1 MTELPDVNPV
11 RRPKREPFPT
21 NGIRP
26 RAASAIRPIRPIQRA
41 RGGHPP
47 SLIPGQRA
55 GDGLGF
61 TPLTLITTATKTS
74 PGTTVRAARARH
86 APWIAALALVVAL
99 VPLISVGRAHG
110 DPIDDKRAEAQ
121 QLQNEIDANGAQL
134 DALSERYNGAQYRF
148 EQAQAAA
155 TEAQQKLDATTAEV
169 AHLRTLV
176 NERGAEL
183 YRGAGQGP
191 TSLDVSSANALIAS
205 SKYSALAA
213 KHDTKLLDELRRA
226 ERTLRDQQAAA
237 EQAQADAQD
246 EQRAIAKA
254 QAGVEAANARQEQL
268 LSQVNGEIAQLVAEE
283 QARKEAAEL
292 AAAQQRYAAAAAAN
306 VPTTNS
312 PAPSTGRSGTIGGT
326 IGGTSGGTSGG
337 TTGGTT
343 GGKSGGG
350 APAPSANVPVNGGG
364 ASAAIAYAR
373 SQLGKPY
380 CYAGAGPACFDCSGL
395 TMRAW
400 GAAGLS
406 MPHYSGAQYSMFP
419 HVPLSAMQPGDL
431 VFWGPGGSDHVGL
444 YIGGGQMIAAPHTGD
459 VVKIQAVYGSPVGA
473 ARPG

>member
-1 MTELPDVNPV
+1 V
-11 RRPKREPFPT
+11 
-21 NGIRP
+21 
-26 RAASAIRPIRPIQRA
+26 SAGP
-41 RGGHPP
+41 
-47 SLIPGQRA
+47 
-55 GDGLGF
+55 GLGAGHDLVF
-61 TPLTLITTATKTS
+61 TLRTLITSATQAS
-74 PGTTVRAARARH
+74 QDATVRAPRARH

-99 VPLISVGRAHG
+99 VPLISAGSAHG

-121 QLQNEIDANGAQL
+121 RLQSEIDANGIQL

-169 AHLRTLV
+169 ARLRTLV

-191 TSLDVSSANALIAS
+191 TSLDVSSANSLIAS

-226 ERTLRDQQAAA
+226 ERTLRDQHAQA

-246 EQRAIAKA
+246 EQRAIATA

-312 PAPSTGRSGTIGGT
+312 TAPSTGR
-326 IGGTSGGTSGG
+326 GGTSGGATSGSGTSGG
-337 TTGGTT
+337 G
-343 GGKSGGG
+343 
-350 APAPSANVPVNGGG
+350 PAPSANVPVNGGG

-373 SQLGKPY
+373 AQLGKPY
-380 CYAGAGPACFDCSGL
+380 CYAGVGPACFDCSGL

-400 GAAGLS
+400 GAAGVS
-406 MPHYSGAQYSMFP
+406 MPHYSGAQYSKFP
-419 HVPLSAMQPGDL
+419 HVPLNAMQPGDL
-431 VFWGPGGSDHVGL
+431 VFWGLGGSDHVGL

-459 VVKIQAVYGSPVGA
+459 VVKIQAVYGNPVGA

>member
-1 MTELPDVNPV
+1 M
-11 RRPKREPFPT
+11 
-21 NGIRP
+21 
-26 RAASAIRPIRPIQRA
+26 
-41 RGGHPP
+41 
-47 SLIPGQRA
+47 
-55 GDGLGF
+55 F
-61 TPLTLITTATKTS
+61 TLRTLITSATQAS
-74 PGTTVRAARARH
+74 PEATVRAPRARH

-121 QLQNEIDANGAQL
+121 QLQSEIDANGAQL

-155 TEAQQKLDATTAEV
+155 AEAQQKLDATTAEV

-191 TSLDVSSANALIAS
+191 TSLDVSSANSLISS
-205 SKYSALAA
+205 SKYGALAA

-226 ERTLRDQQAAA
+226 ERTLRDQQAQA

-246 EQRAIAKA
+246 EQRAITNA
-254 QAGVEAANARQEQL
+254 QAGVEAANAKQEQL
-268 LSQVNGEIAQLVAEE
+268 LSQVNGEIAQLIAEE
-283 QARKEAAEL
+283 QARKEAAAL
-292 AAAQQRYAAAAAAN
+292 AAAQQRYVDAAAASAAA
-306 VPTTNS
+306 
-312 PAPSTGRSGTIGGT
+312 PAPSSGSGTGAGT
-326 IGGTSGGTSGG
+326 NTSRS
-337 TTGGTT
+337 
-343 GGKSGGG
+343 SGGG
-350 APAPSANVPVNGGG
+350 SGPAPAPSANVPVNGGG

-400 GAAGLS
+400 GAAGVS

-419 HVPLSAMQPGDL
+419 HVPLNAIQPGDL
-431 VFWGPGGSDHVGL
+431 VFWGPGGSEHVGL

-459 VVKIQAVYGSPVGA
+459 VVKIQAVFGSPVGA

>member
-1 MTELPDVNPV
+1 VYFPPYRALVASSPGT
-11 RRPKREPFPT
+11 RPW
-21 NGIRP
+21 
-26 RAASAIRPIRPIQRA
+26 PIGRWWSRVT
-41 RGGHPP
+41 
-47 SLIPGQRA
+47 L
-55 GDGLGF
+55 
-61 TPLTLITTATKTS
+61 LTLITSATQAS
-74 PGTTVRAARARH
+74 PATTVRARCARH

-99 VPLISVGRAHG
+99 VPLISAGRGHA

-121 QLQNEIDANGAQL
+121 QLQSEIDANGAQL

-169 AHLRTLV
+169 ARLRTLV

-191 TSLDVSSANALIAS
+191 TSLDVSSANSLIAS
-205 SKYSALAA
+205 SKYGALAA
-213 KHDTKLLDELRRA
+213 EHDTKLLDELRRA
-226 ERTLRDQQAAA
+226 ERTLRDQQAQA
-237 EQAQADAQD
+237 EQAQADAQE
-246 EQRAIAKA
+246 EQGAIAKA
-254 QAGVEAANARQEQL
+254 QAGVEAANAKQEQL

-283 QARKEAAEL
+283 QARKEAAAL
-292 AAAQQRYAAAAAAN
+292 AAAQQRYVDAAAAAATA
-306 VPTTNS
+306 PAPS
-312 PAPSTGRSGTIGGT
+312 PAPSPGNGTPTGTGTGTNTGTGTGTGTGTNTNTNTTRGSRGGSG
-326 IGGTSGGTSGG
+326 S
-337 TTGGTT
+337 
-343 GGKSGGG
+343 

-400 GAAGLS
+400 GAAGVS

-419 HVPLSAMQPGDL
+419 HVPLNAMQPGDL

-459 VVKIQAVYGSPVGA
+459 VVKIQAVFGSPVGA

>member
-1 MTELPDVNPV
+1 VSSLP
-11 RRPKREPFPT
+11 T
-21 NGIRP
+21 LTTS
-26 RAASAIRPIRPIQRA
+26 ATQASP
-41 RGGHPP
+41 
-47 SLIPGQRA
+47 
-55 GDGLGF
+55 D
-61 TPLTLITTATKTS
+61 
-74 PGTTVRAARARH
+74 TTVRARRARH
-86 APWIAALALVVAL
+86 APWFAALALVVAL
-99 VPLISVGRAHG
+99 VPLISAGRAHG

-121 QLQNEIDANGAQL
+121 QLQNEIDANGTQL

-169 AHLRTLV
+169 AHLRTMV

-246 EQRAIAKA
+246 EQRAIAQA

-292 AAAQQRYAAAAAAN
+292 AAAQQRYVAAAAAN

-312 PAPSTGRSGTIGGT
+312 MAPSTGRSGT
-326 IGGTSGGTSGG
+326 SGGTSGG
-337 TTGGTT
+337 GG
-343 GGKSGGG
+343 
-350 APAPSANVPVNGGG
+350 PAPSANVPVNGGG

-400 GAAGLS
+400 GAAGVS

-459 VVKIQAVYGSPVGA
+459 VVKIQAVYGSPIGA

>member
-1 MTELPDVNPV
+1 VDGTQ
-11 RRPKREPFPT
+11 F
-21 NGIRP
+21 G
-26 RAASAIRPIRPIQRA
+26 AFRPIR
-41 RGGHPP
+41 RGAAA
-47 SLIPGQRA
+47 GQA
-55 GDGLGF
+55 SGDGLVF
-61 TPLTLITTATKTS
+61 TLRTLITSATQAS
-74 PGTTVRAARARH
+74 PDATVRAPRARH

-121 QLQNEIDANGAQL
+121 QLQSEIDANGAQL

-191 TSLDVSSANALIAS
+191 TSLDVSSANSLISS
-205 SKYSALAA
+205 SKYGALAA
-213 KHDTKLLDELRRA
+213 KHDTKLLDDLRRA
-226 ERTLRDQQAAA
+226 ERTLRDQQAQA

-283 QARKEAAEL
+283 QARKEAAAL
-292 AAAQQRYAAAAAAN
+292 AAAQQRYVDAAAAAAAA
-306 VPTTNS
+306 
-312 PAPSTGRSGTIGGT
+312 PAPSTGNGTGAGT
-326 IGGTSGGTSGG
+326 NTGRGSSGGSGP
-337 TTGGTT
+337 
-343 GGKSGGG
+343 

-373 SQLGKPY
+373 AQLGKPY

-400 GAAGLS
+400 GAAGVS

-419 HVPLSAMQPGDL
+419 HVPLNAMQPGDL

>member
-1 MTELPDVNPV
+1 
-11 RRPKREPFPT
+11 
-21 NGIRP
+21 
-26 RAASAIRPIRPIQRA
+26 
-41 RGGHPP
+41 
-47 SLIPGQRA
+47 
-55 GDGLGF
+55 
-61 TPLTLITTATKTS
+61 LITSATQAS
-74 PGTTVRAARARH
+74 PATTVRASRARH

-99 VPLISVGRAHG
+99 VPLISAGRAHG

-121 QLQNEIDANGAQL
+121 ALQQEIDANGAQL
-134 DALSERYNGAQYRF
+134 DALSERYNGAQYRL

-155 TEAQQKLDATTAEV
+155 AEAQQKLDVTVAEV
-169 AHLRTLV
+169 ARLRTLV

-191 TSLDVSSANALIAS
+191 TSLDVSSANSLISS
-205 SKYSALAA
+205 SKYGELAA

-226 ERTLRDQQAAA
+226 ERTLRDQQAEA

-306 VPTTNS
+306 APTTS
-312 PAPSTGRSGTIGGT
+312 GTAPTTSGTAPTTSGTAPSTGRSGA
-326 IGGTSGGTSGG
+326 SGGTSGG
-337 TTGGTT
+337 GG
-343 GGKSGGG
+343 
-350 APAPSANVPVNGGG
+350 PAPSANVPVNGGG
-364 ASAAIAYAR
+364 ASTAIAYAR

-400 GAAGLS
+400 GAAGVS

-419 HVPLSAMQPGDL
+419 HVPLNAMQPGDL

>member
-1 MTELPDVNPV
+1 V
-11 RRPKREPFPT
+11 
-21 NGIRP
+21 
-26 RAASAIRPIRPIQRA
+26 
-41 RGGHPP
+41 
-47 SLIPGQRA
+47 
-55 GDGLGF
+55 F
-61 TPLTLITTATKTS
+61 TLLTLITSATQAS
-74 PGTTVRAARARH
+74 PDATVRAPRARH

-121 QLQNEIDANGAQL
+121 QLQSEIDANGAQL

-155 TEAQQKLDATTAEV
+155 TDAQQKLDATTAEV

-191 TSLDVSSANALIAS
+191 TSLDVSSANSLISS
-205 SKYSALAA
+205 SKYGALAA
-213 KHDTKLLDELRRA
+213 KHDTKLLDDLRRA
-226 ERTLRDQQAAA
+226 ERTLRDQQAQA

-283 QARKEAAEL
+283 QARKEAAAL
-292 AAAQQRYAAAAAAN
+292 AAAQQRYVDAAAAAAAA
-306 VPTTNS
+306 
-312 PAPSTGRSGTIGGT
+312 PAPSTGNGTGAGT
-326 IGGTSGGTSGG
+326 NTGRGSSGGSGP
-337 TTGGTT
+337 
-343 GGKSGGG
+343 

-364 ASAAIAYAR
+364 ASVAIAYAR
-373 SQLGKPY
+373 AQLGKPY

-400 GAAGLS
+400 GAAGVS

-419 HVPLSAMQPGDL
+419 HVPLNAMQPGDL

>member
-1 MTELPDVNPV
+1 M
-11 RRPKREPFPT
+11 
-21 NGIRP
+21 
-26 RAASAIRPIRPIQRA
+26 
-41 RGGHPP
+41 
-47 SLIPGQRA
+47 
-55 GDGLGF
+55 F
-61 TPLTLITTATKTS
+61 TLRTLITSATQAS
-74 PGTTVRAARARH
+74 PEATVRASRARH

-99 VPLISVGRAHG
+99 VPLISVGRAHA

-121 QLQNEIDANGAQL
+121 QLQSEIDANGAQL

-155 TEAQQKLDATTAEV
+155 AEAQQKLDATTAEV

-176 NERGAEL
+176 NQRGAEL

-191 TSLDVSSANALIAS
+191 TSLDVSSANSLISS
-205 SKYSALAA
+205 SKYGSLAA
-213 KHDTKLLDELRRA
+213 KHDAKLLDELRRA
-226 ERTLRDQQAAA
+226 ERTLHDQQAEA

-246 EQRAIAKA
+246 EQRAITNA

-283 QARKEAAEL
+283 QARKEAAAL
-292 AAAQQRYAAAAAAN
+292 AAAQQRYVDAAAASAAA
-306 VPTTNS
+306 
-312 PAPSTGRSGTIGGT
+312 PAPSSGSGTGAGT
-326 IGGTSGGTSGG
+326 NTSRS
-337 TTGGTT
+337 
-343 GGKSGGG
+343 SGGG
-350 APAPSANVPVNGGG
+350 SGPAPAPSANVPVNGGG

-400 GAAGLS
+400 GAAGVS

-419 HVPLSAMQPGDL
+419 HVPLNAMQPGDL

-459 VVKIQAVYGSPVGA
+459 VVKIQAVFGSPVGA

>member
-1 MTELPDVNPV
+1 M
-11 RRPKREPFPT
+11 
-21 NGIRP
+21 
-26 RAASAIRPIRPIQRA
+26 
-41 RGGHPP
+41 
-47 SLIPGQRA
+47 
-55 GDGLGF
+55 F
-61 TPLTLITTATKTS
+61 TLRTLITSATQAS
-74 PGTTVRAARARH
+74 PEATVRASRARH

-121 QLQNEIDANGAQL
+121 QLQSEIDANGAQL

-155 TEAQQKLDATTAEV
+155 AEAQQKLDATTAEV

-176 NERGAEL
+176 NQRGAEL

-191 TSLDVSSANALIAS
+191 TSLDVSSANSLISS
-205 SKYSALAA
+205 SKYGALAA

-226 ERTLRDQQAAA
+226 ERALRDQQAQA

-246 EQRAIAKA
+246 EQRAIEKA
-254 QAGVEAANARQEQL
+254 QAGVEAANAKQEQL

-283 QARKEAAEL
+283 QARKEAAAL
-292 AAAQQRYAAAAAAN
+292 AAAQQRYVDAAAASAAA
-306 VPTTNS
+306 
-312 PAPSTGRSGTIGGT
+312 PAPSSGNGTGAGANSSRGS
-326 IGGTSGGTSGG
+326 SGGSGP
-337 TTGGTT
+337 
-343 GGKSGGG
+343 

-364 ASAAIAYAR
+364 ASTAIAYAR

-400 GAAGLS
+400 GAAGVS

-419 HVPLSAMQPGDL
+419 HVPLNAMQPGDL

-459 VVKIQAVYGSPVGA
+459 VVKIQAVFGSPVGA

>member
-1 MTELPDVNPV
+1 V
-11 RRPKREPFPT
+11 
-21 NGIRP
+21 
-26 RAASAIRPIRPIQRA
+26 
-41 RGGHPP
+41 
-47 SLIPGQRA
+47 
-55 GDGLGF
+55 F
-61 TPLTLITTATKTS
+61 TLRTLITSATQAS
-74 PGTTVRAARARH
+74 PEATVRAPRARH

-99 VPLISVGRAHG
+99 VPLISVGRAHA
-110 DPIDDKRAEAQ
+110 DPIDDKQAEAQ
-121 QLQNEIDANGAQL
+121 QLQSEIDANGAQL

-155 TEAQQKLDATTAEV
+155 AEAQQKLDATTAEV
-169 AHLRTLV
+169 ARLRTLV

-191 TSLDVSSANALIAS
+191 TSLDVSSANSLISS
-205 SKYSALAA
+205 SKYGALAA

-226 ERTLRDQQAAA
+226 ERTLRDQQAQA

-246 EQRAIAKA
+246 EQRAIANA
-254 QAGVEAANARQEQL
+254 QAAVEAANAKQEQL

-283 QARKEAAEL
+283 QARKEAAAL
-292 AAAQQRYAAAAAAN
+292 AAAQQRYVDAAAAAATA
-306 VPTTNS
+306 PAPS
-312 PAPSTGRSGTIGGT
+312 PAPSPGNGTGVGTN
-326 IGGTSGGTSGG
+326 TSRG
-337 TTGGTT
+337 
-343 GGKSGGG
+343 SGGG
-350 APAPSANVPVNGGG
+350 SAPAPAPSANVPVNGGG

-380 CYAGAGPACFDCSGL
+380 CYAGAGPARFDCSGL

-400 GAAGLS
+400 GAAGVS

-419 HVPLSAMQPGDL
+419 HVPLNAMQPGDL

-459 VVKIQAVYGSPVGA
+459 VVKIQAVFGSPVGA